1 VRCFGFEEVAEVEGQ
16 SEVIAS
22 DVSYLIV
29 ICYQCFVV
37 AMSASCIG
45 SDYSHTL

>member
-1 VRCFGFEEVAEVEGQ
+1 VRYFGFEEVAEVEGH
-16 SEVIAS
+16 SKVIAS
-22 DVSYLIV
+22 DASYLIL

-37 AMSASCIG
+37 AMSASCVS